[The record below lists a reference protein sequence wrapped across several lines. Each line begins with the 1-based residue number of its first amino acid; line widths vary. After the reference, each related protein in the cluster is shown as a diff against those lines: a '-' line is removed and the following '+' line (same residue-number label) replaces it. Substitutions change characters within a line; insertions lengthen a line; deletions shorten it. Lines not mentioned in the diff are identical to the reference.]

1 MTNDAVSQKIPDD
14 ARGGSREQPR
24 LITPELLRSWTLPE
38 PSGTKY
44 SRGQVL
50 VVGGDRA
57 TPGAAMLAGLSS
69 LRMGAGR
76 LSLAVAASIAAQV
89 AVAVPESGATSLA
102 DDSEGAITG
111 EQVEQHLTKDLERAD
126 CVLVGP
132 GLGNPDGAGRLLSE
146 IVRLLPDDV
155 PIVLDAFGATVLPDL
170 STAERDRLSGRLALT
185 PNRGELAHLLDEDEV
200 DEDRVAEGIIDAAG
214 LYGAAVGCDTWITD
228 GDGLWQVTTG
238 DTGLGTSGSG
248 DVVAGAVAGLLSRG
262 AGLVQSLVWGKYVHA
277 AAGDALAAQFGRVGY
292 LASEIPPQLPLVMRT
307 LRGD

>member
-1 MTNDAVSQKIPDD
+1 MTNDAVSQNIPDD

-24 LITPELLRSWTLPE
+24 LITPALLRSWTLPE

-170 STAERDRLSGRLALT
+170 STAERDRLSGRLVLT

-214 LYGAAVGCDTWITD
+214 RYGAAVGCDTWITD